1 MKDII
6 LALEVAQTTAK
17 TFYVPVPCRGIV
29 HAAYAV
35 VNGVTNTDD
44 VITISRDTTAVNAIT
59 GPSTALAAGNKIT
72 GVPDTTNK
80 DLIFDPD
87 SDTEAYKMLKIGVSN
102 TLDAASVIGLHI
114 EYDESAA
121 VTQDASE

>member
-1 MKDII
+1 MQDINLSI
-6 LALEVAQTTAK
+6 EVAQTTAK
-17 TFYVPVPCRGIV
+17 TVYYPVPCRGIV

-44 VITISRDTTAVNAIT
+44 IITISRDSTAVNTIT

-87 SDTEAYKMLKIGVSN
+87 SATAAYKVLKIVFTN
-102 TLDAASVIGLHI
+102 TFDAADVVGLHI
-114 EYDESAA
+114 EYDDSAA
-121 VTQDASE
+121 VTQSST